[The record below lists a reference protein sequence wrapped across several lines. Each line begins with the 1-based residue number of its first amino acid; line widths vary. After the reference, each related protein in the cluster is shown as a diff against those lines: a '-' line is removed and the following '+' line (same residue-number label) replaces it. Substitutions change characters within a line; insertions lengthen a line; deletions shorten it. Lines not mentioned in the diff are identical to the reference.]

1 MKSATITSVLDTEY
15 MEYGMYTIEQR
26 AIPSA
31 VDGFKPTQRKA
42 AHTAS
47 RIWRRGDEKPMR
59 VYQLAGKMAAE
70 CAYHHG
76 DASGSAT
83 IVGMAQTFKNSL
95 PVLEDIGQFG
105 SLRVPEASA
114 PRYIST
120 RLSPAFRLLYR
131 DEELLEPRVDDGAEV
146 EPKFFLPVVPAVLLN
161 GSSGIAVG
169 FATNIL
175 NRRPEDLVR
184 CCLAVLDGK
193 KFKEPAP
200 WWRDFSGTVEKVEG
214 QYVMR
219 GAWERTDS
227 TTVTVTELPPS
238 TTYVRYEAF
247 LDSLVEKGKAVR
259 WEDHSAERPRY
270 VVKFTRAQ
278 LQDMVAS
285 GGVEKTLKLTEAET
299 ENITCLDEHGKL
311 REFASVDELVRW
323 FVGFRLGYYTKRK
336 DRLAELAAAKDL
348 LLSNRARFV
357 SMVLDGSLVLSNR
370 PRADVE
376 GDLARHKFDRVD
388 GSYSYLMGMPVHS
401 LTKETYEELLRERGR
416 VAADLLAVRKRSP
429 EEMYRSDLNEL
440 LRAVKS

>member
-1 MKSATITSVLDTEY
+1 MKSSTITRVLDTEY
-15 MEYGMYTIEQR
+15 VEYGMYTIEHR

-95 PVLEDIGQFG
+95 PVLEEIGQFG

-131 DEELLEPRVDDGAEV
+131 DEELLETRVDDGAEV
-146 EPKFFLPVVPAVLLN
+146 EPRFFLPVVPAVLLN

-175 NRRPEDLVR
+175 NRKPEDLVR
-184 CCLAVLDGK
+184 CCLSVLDGK
-193 KFKEPAP
+193 RFKEPVP
-200 WWRDFSGTVEKVEG
+200 WWRDFSGSVTKSEG

-219 GAWERTDS
+219 GAWERVDA
-227 TTVTVTELPPS
+227 TTIAVTELPPS
-238 TTYVRYEAF
+238 TTFVRYETH
-247 LDSLVEKGKAVR
+247 LDSLVEKGRITR
-259 WEDHSAERPRY
+259 WEDHSADSPRY
-270 VVKFTRAQ
+270 VLKLTRAA
-278 LQDMVAS
+278 LQDLLDS
-285 GGVEKTLKLTEAET
+285 GGVDKLLKLTETET

-311 REFASVDELVRW
+311 REFSSVEELVKW
-323 FVGFRLGYYTKRK
+323 FVAFRLGYYDKRK
-336 DRLAELAAAKDL
+336 ARLAEVAAAKDL

-357 SMVLDGSLVLSNR
+357 SMVLSGELVLSNR
-370 PRADVE
+370 ARAAVE
-376 GDLARHKFDRVD
+376 TDLARHKFDKVD
-388 GSYSYLMGMPVHS
+388 GNYSYLMGMPVHS
-401 LTKETYEELLRERGR
+401 LTKDTYEELLKERGR
-416 VAADLLAVRKRSP
+416 VAAELAAVRSRTP

>member
-15 MEYGMYTIEQR
+15 MEYGMYTIEHR

-42 AHTAS
+42 AYTAS

-95 PVLEDIGQFG
+95 PVLEEIGQFG

-120 RLSPAFRLLYR
+120 RLSPAFRLLYK
-131 DEELLEPRVDDGAEV
+131 DDELLEMRTDDGVEV
-146 EPKFFLPVVPAVLLN
+146 EPRFFLPVVPAVLLN

-184 CCLAVLDGK
+184 CCQAVLDGK

-200 WWRDFSGTVEKVEG
+200 WWRDFAGPVEKVEG

-219 GAWERTDS
+219 GTWERVDS
-227 TTVTVTELPPS
+227 ATVAVTELPPS
-238 TTYVRYEAF
+238 TTFVRYEAL
-247 LDSLVEKGKAVR
+247 LDALVEKGKIVR
-259 WEDHSAERPRY
+259 WEDHSAAKPRY
-270 VVKFTRAQ
+270 VVKFTRAS
-278 LQDMVAS
+278 LQELVDS
-285 GGVEKTLKLTEAET
+285 GGVEKLLRLSEAET

-311 REFASVDELVRW
+311 REFSSVEELVRW
-323 FVGFRLGYYTKRK
+323 FVAFRLAYYTKRK
-336 DRLAELAAAKDL
+336 ARLAELAASRDL

-357 SMVLDGSLVLSNR
+357 SMVLDGSLVVSA
-370 PRADVE
+370 RARAAVE
-376 GDLARHKFDRVD
+376 ADLARHRFDRVD
-388 GSYSYLMGMPVHS
+388 GGYAYLMGMPVHS
-401 LTKETYEELLRERGR
+401 LTKDTYEELLRERDR
-416 VAADLLAVRKRSP
+416 VAAELAAVRSKTP
-429 EEMYRSDLNEL
+429 EEMYRADLADL
-440 LRAVKS
+440 LRAVKP